1 MQKETDDKINFARVG
16 KKLNPL
22 HFYYENS
29 VCVCVNVFEKVG
41 CVRIKQYTCMI
52 KEDRAHSGRSVLCL
66 ELSERAC
73 AHALICTETKKY
85 KSIP

>member
-29 VCVCVNVFEKVG
+29 VCVCKCIWE
-41 CVRIKQYTCMI
+41 
-52 KEDRAHSGRSVLCL
+52 SW
-66 ELSERAC
+66 LSENKTV
-73 AHALICTETKKY
+73 HLY
-85 KSIP
+85 D